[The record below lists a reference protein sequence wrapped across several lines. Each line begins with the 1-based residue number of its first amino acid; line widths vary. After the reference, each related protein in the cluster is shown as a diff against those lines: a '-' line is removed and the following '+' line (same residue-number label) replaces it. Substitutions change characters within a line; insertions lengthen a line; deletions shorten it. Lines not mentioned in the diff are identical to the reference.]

1 MSYKPAMHKI
11 VASGRQRDMLNDLTL
26 SSLQKAKSWKEV
38 KWKEPYVCTYMY
50 ECKNYFVVSKMLPCW
65 LIID

>member
-50 ECKNYFVVSKMLPCW
+50 ECMN
-65 LIID
+65 